1 MQVRA
6 GGVGVPTS
14 QRVASVPENFPEAG
28 DIYMHSTSLLIPG
41 PFGFRRGFGFGHFFF
56 LLFLFRH
63 PLVLLVVGVVVLA
76 VYLFRRRR

>member
-1 MQVRA
+1 
-6 GGVGVPTS
+6 
-14 QRVASVPENFPEAG
+14 
-28 DIYMHSTSLLIPG
+28 MHSTWFLVLG
-41 PFGFRRGFGFGHFFF
+41 PLGFRRGFRFGHFFF

>member
-1 MQVRA
+1 MRR
-6 GGVGVPTS
+6 GVLTS
-14 QRVASVPENFPEAG
+14 QRVASVTDSFPEAG
-28 DIYMHSTSLLIPG
+28 DISMHSTWLLVLG
-41 PFGFRRGFGFGHFFF
+41 PLGFRRGFGFGHFFF